1 MRLYQPE
8 LLEKEELSSGV
19 YSFWLSCPELAQK
32 VGPGQFIGVRV
43 RAGFHPFLRRPFS
56 IAQILEDRLQI
67 VFKLRGDG
75 TRWLSRARPGEPL
88 DILGP
93 LGTRIGPYRGERM
106 LLVGGGVG
114 IAPLLLLA
122 QESAHLNRVW
132 VLAGARTSSSL
143 VLIPELFELAER
155 FEFSTEDGSRG
166 HKGLVTQLIAPAV
179 DRFQA
184 SCLFACGPE
193 PMLKAI
199 QGMGLKIP
207 CYAFLESRLGCGCG
221 LCFGCAVKSLKGGYY
236 RVCQEGPVFDLHEV
250 VL

>member
-1 MRLYQPE
+1 MRVYHPE

-19 YSFWLSCPELAQK
+19 YSFWFGSPGLAQEI
-32 VGPGQFIGVRV
+32 GPGQFIGVRV

-56 IAQILEDRLQI
+56 IAQRVGDRLQI

-75 TRWLSRARPGEPL
+75 TRWLSRTGVGEPL
-88 DILGP
+88 DVLGP

-122 QESAHLNRVW
+122 QESASTNRLW
-132 VLAGARTSSSL
+132 VLAGARRSSELIL
-143 VLIPELFELAER
+143 VPELLKYAEGGDL
-155 FEFSTEDGSRG
+155 STEDGSLG
-166 HKGLVTQLIAPAV
+166 HKGVVTQLIPGAV
-179 DRFQA
+179 ERFQP
-184 SCLFACGPE
+184 SCLFICGPE
-193 PMLKAI
+193 PMLKAV

-207 CYAFLESRLGCGCG
+207 CYAFLESRLACGCG
-221 LCFGCAVKSLKGGYY
+221 LCFGCAVRAVNGGYY
-236 RVCQEGPVFDLHEV
+236 RVCQAGPVFDLHEV